1 MAPLSSQYF
10 QRVMTTGMRLRS
22 ATGTAVFKKA
32 LRLSNTARQSST
44 VGEMVNLITVDAQR
58 FNDLMNYFHMI
69 WSAPFQIALCMYFLW
84 QILGV
89 SSLAGLGVMI
99 LMIPLNAYI
108 ARLTRRIQVLQMKQK
123 DSRIKEMNEVLN
135 GIKVIKLYAW
145 ERPFEA
151 VIQRVCY
158 CVLVRCIMVADP

>member
-1 MAPLSSQYF
+1 
-10 QRVMTTGMRLRS
+10 
-22 ATGTAVFKKA
+22 
-32 LRLSNTARQSST
+32 
-44 VGEMVNLITVDAQR
+44 
-58 FNDLMNYFHMI
+58 MNYFHMI
-69 WSAPFQIALCMYFLW
+69 WSAPLQIALAMYFLW

-99 LMIPLNAYI
+99 LMIPLNGVI
-108 ARLTRRIQVLQMKQK
+108 ARMTRKLQVLQMKQK

-151 VIQRVCY
+151 VIQKVEFRPSGISWRSCSAV
-158 CVLVRCIMVADP
+158 